1 MALPPFEAGAEKLT
15 EACALPAVAVPI
27 AGAPGT
33 TPLTLNE
40 RRTVEAA
47 KKLLLPAWS
56 ASIVH
61 VPVVTK
67 VNAPPL
73 VTVQTPVVLA
83 VKLTVSPES
92 LVAAKVG
99 VVPKFC
105 APGVANVI
113 VWAPFGVTVFEA
125 AEALPVPA
133 LLVAITMKV

>member
-40 RRTVEAA
+40 RLTVEAA

-56 ASIVH
+56 ATIVH

-73 VTVQTPVVLA
+73 VTVQTPVVLD

-92 LVAAKVG
+92 LVAVKVG

-105 APGVANVI
+105 APGA
-113 VWAPFGVTVFEA
+113 T
-125 AEALPVPA
+125 ALTLNDRLSVES
-133 LLVAITMKV
+133 VR